1 MTALRHVPTLMV
13 GSLALVCQDINFSVT
28 TKHVK
33 VIDKQQ
39 KSREESQTFEGLV

>member
-1 MTALRHVPTLMV
+1 MTALRRVPTLMV
-13 GSLALVCQDINFSVT
+13 GSLALASQDINFSVT

-39 KSREESQTFEGLV
+39 KSRSWL